1 MVGSSLNTAYLLERL
16 SQTLE
21 RLETLMAIFVSN
33 RYLPRR
39 ILLLTGCF
47 ARAAAERHSISRLWK
62 QSSGLISRSITQNAG
77 DHGEHYITRNRS
89 EYFKMFY
96 SAAGGGVIIAL
107 MALNKI
113 HIASLGFGEFTTS
126 FLAGLNYGLGF
137 MLIHMLHCT
146 VATKQP
152 AMTQRALP
160 NRWTRMK
167 AAKRWTIN
175 WLNC

>member
-1 MVGSSLNTAYLLERL
+1 MGSSLNTAYLLERL

-77 DHGEHYITRNRS
+77 DHGEHYITRDKK
-89 EYFKMFY
+89 EYWAMFY
-96 SAAGGGVIIAL
+96 SAAGGGVLIAL
-107 MALNKI
+107 MALFKTY
-113 HIASLGFGEFTTS
+113 LGSIIDDKVWKG
-126 FLAGLNYGLGF
+126 LAEGLNYGFGF
-137 MLIHMLHCT
+137 YGDLY
-146 VATKQP
+146 VAFHGCNQT
-152 AMTQRALP
+152 ASHDS
-160 NRWTRMK
+160 
-167 AAKRWTIN
+167 
-175 WLNC
+175 CSFC